1 MNPYVIL
8 LRGINVGGKNIIP
21 MAELRNRLADDGFS
35 DVTTYIA
42 SGNVVLRSDL
52 PAAEVKTRIE
62 ELLAKNFNLDDGFV
76 KVLVLKPEQLQAVI
90 DHKPQGFGEEPEKYH
105 SDVFFL
111 MELDAQ
117 EVMPVFK
124 PREGVDKLWPGIRV
138 IYSQRLSA
146 LLSKSGINKIIGT
159 AAYKNMTVRNWNTT
173 TKLLELVNQSQREE
187 EGT

>member
-21 MAELRNRLADDGFS
+21 MAELRKRLTEDGFS

-42 SGNVVLRSDL
+42 SGNVLLNSERT
-52 PAAEVKTRIE
+52 AAEVKSRIE
-62 ELLAKNFNLDDGFV
+62 KILAKNFNLDDGFV
-76 KVLVLKPEQLQAVI
+76 KALVLTPAQLQAVI
-90 DHKPQGFGEEPEKYH
+90 DQKPAGFGEEPEAYH

-117 EVMPVFK
+117 ETMPVFK
-124 PREGVDKLWPGIRV
+124 PREGVDKLWQGIGV

-159 AAYKNMTVRNWNTT
+159 SIYKSMTVRNWNTT

>member
-1 MNPYVIL
+1 
-8 LRGINVGGKNIIP
+8 
-21 MAELRNRLADDGFS
+21 
-35 DVTTYIA
+35 
-42 SGNVVLRSDL
+42 
-52 PAAEVKTRIE
+52 
-62 ELLAKNFNLDDGFV
+62 
-76 KVLVLKPEQLQAVI
+76 
-90 DHKPQGFGEEPEKYH
+90 
-105 SDVFFL
+105 